1 MEEDKKQKKEIS
13 LEELFQRAEAAD
25 SSEKYSISAN
35 YYFLILSRHLSTISK
50 NKQKY
55 HEVLYKFIFDAIMS
69 NNVTQQ
75 ERLMNFLF
83 QNDKLGV
90 ADFKPIFEKFFNY
103 QIIYLEDLKA
113 LLTNLP
119 PTHKN
124 INITK
129 ALFEHNIYSLSRVFT
144 NISFSSLEKFLKMKM
159 DDIMRLTIS
168 MINEGSIKAKIDD
181 NSKFLLFEQEQG
193 VSTDFDEQIKNF
205 CLKAKNLAEYINSH

>member
-1 MEEDKKQKKEIS
+1 MEEEKKQKKEIS

-35 YYFLILSRHLSTISK
+35 YYFLILSRHLSTVSK
-50 NKQKY
+50 DKSKY
-55 HEVLYKFIFDAIMS
+55 NQVLYKFIFDAIMS

-103 QIIYLEDLKA
+103 QIIYLDDLKA
-113 LLTNLP
+113 LLTHLP
-119 PTHKN
+119 STHKN

-181 NSKFLLFEQEQG
+181 NSRFLLFEQEQG

-205 CLKAKNLAEYINSH
+205 CLKTKNLAEFIGTN

>member
-1 MEEDKKQKKEIS
+1 MEEEKKQKKEIS

-55 HEVLYKFIFDAIMS
+55 HEVLYKFIFDTIMS

-103 QIIYLEDLKA
+103 QIIYLDDLKA

-119 PTHKN
+119 STHKN

-193 VSTDFDEQIKNF
+193 VSTDFDKQIKNF

>member
-1 MEEDKKQKKEIS
+1 MEEEKKQKKEIS

-25 SSEKYSISAN
+25 TSGKYSISAN
-35 YYFLILSRHLSTISK
+35 YYFLILSRHLSNVSK
-50 NKQKY
+50 DQSKFRQ
-55 HEVLYKFIFDAIMS
+55 VLFKFIFDAIMS
-69 NNVTQQ
+69 NNVTQK

-90 ADFKPIFEKFFNY
+90 ADFKPIFEKFINY
-103 QIIYLEDLKA
+103 QIIYLDDLKA
-113 LLTNLP
+113 LMTNLP

-124 INITK
+124 INIEK

-144 NISFSSLEKFLKMKM
+144 NISFNSLEKFLKMKM
-159 DDIMRLTIS
+159 EDIMRLCIG
-168 MINEGSIKAKIDD
+168 MINEGTIKAKIDD

-205 CLKAKNLAEYINSH
+205 CLKTKNLAEYINSH

>member
-1 MEEDKKQKKEIS
+1 MEEEKKQKKEIS

-35 YYFLILSRHLSTISK
+35 YYFLILSRHLSDVSK
-50 NKQKY
+50 DKSKFNQ
-55 HEVLYKFIFDAIMS
+55 VLYKFIFDTIMS

-75 ERLMNFLF
+75 ERLMNFLY
-83 QNDKLGV
+83 QNDKLGM
-90 ADFKPIFEKFFNY
+90 AEYKPIFEKFFNY
-103 QIIYLEDLKA
+103 QIIYLEDLDA
-113 LLTNLP
+113 LKQKLP
-119 PTHKN
+119 QTHKN

-144 NISFSSLEKFLKMKM
+144 NISFSSLEKFLKMKI
-159 DDIMRLTIS
+159 DDIMRLCIV
-168 MINEGSIKAKIDD
+168 MINEGTIKAKIDD

-205 CLKAKNLAEYINSH
+205 CLKTKNLAEYINSH

>member
-1 MEEDKKQKKEIS
+1 MEEEKKQKKEIS

-35 YYFLILSRHLSTISK
+35 YYFLIVSRHLSTISK
-50 NKQKY
+50 DKSKFNQ
-55 HEVLYKFIFDAIMS
+55 VLYKFIFDSIMS

-75 ERLMNFLF
+75 ERLMNFLY
-83 QNDKLGV
+83 QNDKLGM
-90 ADFKPIFEKFFNY
+90 ADYKPIFEKFFNY
-103 QIIYLEDLKA
+103 QIIYLDDLKG

>member
-1 MEEDKKQKKEIS
+1 MEEEKKQKKEIS

-55 HEVLYKFIFDAIMS
+55 HEVLYKFIFDTIMS

-103 QIIYLEDLKA
+103 QIIYLDDLKA

>member
-1 MEEDKKQKKEIS
+1 MEGDKKQKKEIS

-55 HEVLYKFIFDAIMS
+55 HEVLYKFIFDTIMS

>member
-1 MEEDKKQKKEIS
+1 MEEEKKQKKEIS

-35 YYFLILSRHLSTISK
+35 YYFLILSRHLSTVSK
-50 NKQKY
+50 DKKKY
-55 HEVLYKFIFDAIMS
+55 NQVLYKFIFDAIMS

-75 ERLMNFLF
+75 ERLMNFLY

-90 ADFKPIFEKFFNY
+90 ADYKPIFEKFFNY
-103 QIIYLEDLKA
+103 QIIYLDDLKV
-113 LLTNLP
+113 LMDNLP
-119 PTHKN
+119 TTHKN
-124 INITK
+124 INIAK
-129 ALFEHNIYSLSRVFT
+129 ALFEHNIYSLSRVFN
-144 NISFSSLEKFLKMKM
+144 NISFTSLEKFLKMKM
-159 DDIMRLTIS
+159 DDIIRLCIA

-205 CLKAKNLAEYINSH
+205 CLKTKNLAEYINSH

>member
-1 MEEDKKQKKEIS
+1 MEEEKKQKKEIS

-50 NKQKY
+50 DKEKY
-55 HEVLYKFIFDAIMS
+55 NQILFKFIFDAIMS

-75 ERLMNFLF
+75 ERLMNFLY

-90 ADFKPIFEKFFNY
+90 PDFKSIFEKFFNY
-103 QIIYLEDLKA
+103 QIIYLDDLKE
-113 LLTNLP
+113 LLSNLP
-119 PTHKN
+119 ESHKN

-129 ALFEHNIYSLSRVFT
+129 ALFEHNIYSLSRVFS
-144 NISFSSLEKFLKMKM
+144 NISLNTLEKFLKMKR
-159 DDIMRLTIS
+159 DDIIRLCIE
-168 MINEGSIKAKIDD
+168 MINEGTIKAKIDD
-181 NSKFLLFEQEQG
+181 NSNFLIFEQDQG

-205 CLKAKNLAEYINSH
+205 CLKTKNLAEYINSH

>member
-1 MEEDKKQKKEIS
+1 MEEEKKQKKEIS

-35 YYFLILSRHLSTISK
+35 YYFLILSRHLSTVSK
-50 NKQKY
+50 DKSKY
-55 HEVLYKFIFDAIMS
+55 NQVLYKFIFDTIMS

-75 ERLMNFLF
+75 ERLMNFLY
-83 QNDKLGV
+83 QNDLLGV
-90 ADFKPIFEKFFNY
+90 ADYKPIFEKFFNY
-103 QIIYLEDLKA
+103 QIIYLDDLKT
-113 LLTNLP
+113 LMENIPT
-119 PTHKN
+119 THKN

-129 ALFEHNIYSLSRVFT
+129 ALFEHNIYSLSRVFN
-144 NISFSSLEKFLKMKM
+144 NISFNSLEKFLKMKM
-159 DDIMRLTIS
+159 DDIIRLCIG

-205 CLKAKNLAEYINSH
+205 CLKTKNLAEYINSH

>member
-25 SSEKYSISAN
+25 ASEKYSISAN
-35 YYFLILSRHLSTISK
+35 YYFLILSRHLNTITKDKSK
-50 NKQKY
+50 YNQ
-55 HEVLYKFIFDAIMS
+55 VLYKFIFDAIMS

-103 QIIYLEDLKA
+103 QIIYLDDLKG
-113 LLTNLP
+113 LLKNLP
-119 PTHKN
+119 STHKN

-129 ALFEHNIYSLSRVFT
+129 ALFEHNIYS
-144 NISFSSLEKFLKMKM
+144 
-159 DDIMRLTIS
+159 
-168 MINEGSIKAKIDD
+168 
-181 NSKFLLFEQEQG
+181 
-193 VSTDFDEQIKNF
+193 
-205 CLKAKNLAEYINSH
+205 

>member
-1 MEEDKKQKKEIS
+1 MEEDKKQKKELS

-25 SSEKYSISAN
+25 TSEKYSISAN
-35 YYFLILSRHLSTISK
+35 YYFLILSRHLSTVSK
-50 NKQKY
+50 DKSKFNQ
-55 HEVLYKFIFDAIMS
+55 VLYKFIFDAIMS

-75 ERLMNFLF
+75 ERLMNFLY
-83 QNDKLGV
+83 QNDKLGM
-90 ADFKPIFEKFFNY
+90 AEHKPIFEKFFNY
-103 QIIYLEDLKA
+103 QIIYLDDLKA
-113 LLTNLP
+113 LLTHLP

-144 NISFSSLEKFLKMKM
+144 NISLSSLEKFLKMKM
-159 DDIMRLTIS
+159 DDIIRLTVS

>member
-1 MEEDKKQKKEIS
+1 MEEEKKQKKEIS

-35 YYFLILSRHLSTISK
+35 YYFLILSRHLSVVSK
-50 NKQKY
+50 DKSKFNQ
-55 HEVLYKFIFDAIMS
+55 VLYKFIFDTIMS

-75 ERLMNFLF
+75 ERLMNFLY
-83 QNDKLGV
+83 QNDKLGM
-90 ADFKPIFEKFFNY
+90 AEYKPIFEKFFNY
-103 QIIYLEDLKA
+103 QIIYLEDLDA
-113 LLTNLP
+113 LKQKLP
-119 PTHKN
+119 QTHKN

-144 NISFSSLEKFLKMKM
+144 NISFSSLEKFLKMKI
-159 DDIMRLTIS
+159 DDIMRLCIV
-168 MINEGSIKAKIDD
+168 MINEGTIKAKIDD

-205 CLKAKNLAEYINSH
+205 CLKTKNLAEYINSH